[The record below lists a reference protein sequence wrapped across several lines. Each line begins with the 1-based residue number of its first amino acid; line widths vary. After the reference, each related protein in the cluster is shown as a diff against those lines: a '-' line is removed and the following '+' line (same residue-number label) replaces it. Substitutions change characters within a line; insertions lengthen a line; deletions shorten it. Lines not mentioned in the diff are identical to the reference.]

1 MFHLNNNKYM
11 AKKKKV
17 ELVEEVK
24 DELFTFPEIIMQ
36 VLDGDKITRK
46 SWPEG
51 MYAYMFGGLVKV
63 HTSSRD
69 FDMAIIEGDIVAT
82 DWINLSYKKC
92 TN

>member
-1 MFHLNNNKYM
+1 M

-36 VLDGDKITRK
+36 VLDGDKIRRQ
-46 SWPEG
+46 SSPPEA
-51 MYAYMFGGLVKV
+51 YAYIFSGVLKV
-63 HTSSRD
+63 HTSMRD
-69 FDMAIIEGDIVAT
+69 FDMILTEGDIAAK